1 MGPVICEI
9 AGQTV
14 VHDMKGAVSAPD
26 WPPLT
31 EGEMHTLADEFA
43 ALGRPLR
50 LLWHSPRPFSAAAL
64 VQTAETT
71 VFVKRHDSRVRDVAS
86 LLEEHRFISH
96 LRAQGALV
104 PAVLPSR
111 RNGTAVRIDRWTY
124 EVHELAPGVDAYREA
139 HSWTPVRS
147 LDQARSLGSA
157 LARMHVAAAGFDAP
171 ERRARPL
178 LAGLDIVGS
187 ARPAQALEHYV
198 MRRPAVAS
206 FLDSTNWRQRM
217 LEAMEPTHALLR
229 PLVASLDP
237 MWVHNDW
244 HASNMFWTD
253 HSAQAQV
260 SAAIDFGLCN
270 RGVAVADLATA
281 LERNTIAWLE
291 LDLREQ
297 ADAGSI
303 GRAPL
308 ARALVQGY
316 CAVRPLQP
324 IERVALPLFL
334 RLAHVEYALSEV
346 DYFHGVVG
354 NDANAR
360 LAYPQFL
367 LGHIEWFGT
376 HHGRQYLEALH
387 GVLQEGDKRAAA

>member
-1 MGPVICEI
+1 
-9 AGQTV
+9 
-14 VHDMKGAVSAPD
+14 
-26 WPPLT
+26 
-31 EGEMHTLADEFA
+31 
-43 ALGRPLR
+43 
-50 LLWHSPRPFSAAAL
+50 
-64 VQTAETT
+64 
-71 VFVKRHDSRVRDVAS
+71 
-86 LLEEHRFISH
+86 
-96 LRAQGALV
+96 
-104 PAVLPSR
+104 
-111 RNGTAVRIDRWTY
+111 
-124 EVHELAPGVDAYREA
+124 
-139 HSWTPVRS
+139 
-147 LDQARSLGSA
+147 
-157 LARMHVAAAGFDAP
+157 
-171 ERRARPL
+171 
-178 LAGLDIVGS
+178 
-187 ARPAQALEHYV
+187 
-198 MRRPAVAS
+198 
-206 FLDSTNWRQRM
+206 
-217 LEAMEPTHALLR
+217 
-229 PLVASLDP
+229 
-237 MWVHNDW
+237 
-244 HASNMFWTD
+244 
-253 HSAQAQV
+253 
-260 SAAIDFGLCN
+260 
-270 RGVAVADLATA
+270 VADLATA